1 MMIKR
6 AAKHLSRVN
15 DVFWRTTRIE
25 REITVFPDDVFLTSY
40 PRSGNTWCRFLLGNL
55 VYHQD
60 PMTFLNLE
68 SRIPD
73 MYVHSDREM
82 RNLPRP
88 RMIKSHECFDPR
100 YKKIVYIVRDPRD
113 VAVSNYHWEM
123 KKGSFD
129 DQFPLAKF
137 VPLWMDSEY
146 WPRLGSW
153 SDHITSWLSTRE
165 GTKNFLVLRYEDL
178 QRNPT
183 VELAKVAP
191 LLGVDPTPERLKN
204 AVERSSADRMREMEK
219 TQGGKWVQ
227 TKYTRQD
234 KPFVRKAS
242 SGNWRSVLPQEP
254 VALLEEKWGHLMTRF
269 GYELTSTNAEPAGV
283 LQATR

>member
-1 MMIKR
+1 
-6 AAKHLSRVN
+6 
-15 DVFWRTTRIE
+15 
-25 REITVFPDDVFLTSY
+25 
-40 PRSGNTWCRFLLGNL
+40 
-55 VYHQD
+55 
-60 PMTFLNLE
+60 
-68 SRIPD
+68 

-123 KKGSFD
+123 KKGSFN
-129 DQFPLAKF
+129 DQFPIAQFIPK
-137 VPLWMDSEY
+137 WMESEY

-153 SDHITSWLSTRE
+153 NDHITSWLSTRE
-165 GTKNFLVLRYEDL
+165 GTKNFAVIRYEDL
-178 QRNPT
+178 QADPVR
-183 VELAKVAP
+183 ELAKVAP
-191 LLGVDPTPERLKN
+191 LLNVEPTPERLKN

-242 SGNWRSVLPQEP
+242 SGNWRSVLPKES
-254 VALLEEKWGHLMTRF
+254 VALIEQRWGHLMTHF
-269 GYELTSTNAEPAGV
+269 GYEMSSASAEPAGV